1 MCVCVLLRVVERGC
15 RYCGVWCVVCEV
27 WCEVLRVSK
36 LDYVTAVLQALVEE
50 IEAMIKKRITEGVY
64 DDVIR

>member
-1 MCVCVLLRVVERGC
+1 M
-15 RYCGVWCVVCEV
+15 
-27 WCEVLRVSK
+27 LRVSK